1 MTIGDR
7 LREERERLE
16 FSQPAFAGLAETTK
30 KSQIDYEKGITFPK
44 ANYLEVIAKVGAD
57 VQYIVTGVRSMA
69 SLAPMEQLFLERF
82 RGAPKAAQD
91 NALLALMGLQGQP
104 SSAKQIFEASL
115 NKGEQPAVTAKFN
128 AQSVENQIDTNHG
141 AITINKRSDK

>member
-44 ANYLEVIAKVGAD
+44 ANYLEVIANVGAD
-57 VQYIVTGVRSMA
+57 VQYIVTGVRSTA
-69 SLAPMEQLFLERF
+69 SLTPMEQMFLERF
-82 RGAPKAAQD
+82 RGAPKAVQD
-91 NALLALMGLQGQP
+91 EALLTLMGRQGQP
-104 SSAKQIFEASL
+104 SSAKQIFHASVGQAIEGDAIF
-115 NKGEQPAVTAKFN
+115 NKGVNFDLSK
-128 AQSVENQIDTNHG
+128 
-141 AITINKRSDK
+141 K